1 MRSLKVRKGEEW
13 YAGECDSLVNSGR
26 VWRSLRKTVMF
37 DGGSRRGVDDSARR
51 PMGSVSYFGAFERPL
66 SCASPCLR
74 YLT

>member
-37 DGGSRRGVDDSARR
+37 DGGQDGGSTTQHGDQWEVFRTLGLSRD
-51 PMGSVSYFGAFERPL
+51 P
-66 SCASPCLR
+66 
-74 YLT
+74 